1 MKINLQLLIR
11 QLDFEGFLLSEADS
25 SKGYIRNVSV
35 FDPEAP
41 LLPSYAYL
49 LDSDD
54 AGHLKN
60 IKADRN
66 CAFIVLY
73 DEAAEPGSIPYV
85 HNVLHV
91 RTGQKLH
98 IVLNKVQQVFDKYNE
113 WEIRL
118 ADAVIKRVQIDDLLG
133 IAAELFPDPIALF
146 DSSFSLIGHGGYIP
160 DEFDDPI
167 WKTVV
172 TENYASVQNL
182 PRDFREYYKK
192 IPKSR
197 RIICFPAFPEKSDNR
212 ILMVH
217 LLREGHI
224 FAILAMDE
232 LCGPYEPCDL
242 VILDTIRNWL
252 EHSELI
258 FRLAAI
264 SADNSSKV
272 FLDLLD
278 GRSISPALMDHLV
291 LTQGWQNCRKYV
303 IIRMTSPNRVD
314 EFNEK
319 NAASFIRRLKSSDSN
334 ISPYYHQ
341 GEIVALMQCDKDYR
355 SVDDLSESFVS
366 LVNAIGIHAGISLP
380 FNSLSHIYEAGV
392 QAGIALRYSDH
403 DLMVSFGK
411 IYPLYIKDKLAVDG
425 KTEYFTHPAVVY
437 LHEQQKQD
445 LLRTLYWYLETGM
458 QLSETAR
465 ILGIH
470 RNTVSYRLETVED
483 MCSIDL
489 QRIAREE
496 SLHIRV
502 SCILMW

>member
-11 QLDFEGFLLSEADS
+11 QLDSEGFLLSETDS
-25 SKGYIRNVSV
+25 SKGYIRNVSL
-35 FDPEAP
+35 FDPESP

-49 LDSDD
+49 LESDD
-54 AGHLKN
+54 AGHLK
-60 IKADRN
+60 DMDTDPR

-73 DEAAEPGSIPYV
+73 NDEEEFCDNPSV
-85 HNVLHV
+85 HNVLNV

-98 IVLNKVQQVFDKYNE
+98 VILNKVQQIFEKYNE

-118 ADAVIKRVQIDDLLG
+118 ADAVLRRVQIDDLLG
-133 IAAELFPDPIALF
+133 IASELFPNPIALF
-146 DSSFSLIGHGGYIP
+146 DSSFSLIGHGGQIP
-160 DEFDDPI
+160 DEFEDPI

-197 RIICFPAFPEKSDNR
+197 RIICYPAFPEKSDNR
-212 ILMVH
+212 ILMAH
-217 LLREGHI
+217 LMREDHI

-232 LCGPYEPCDL
+232 LCVPYEPCDL
-242 VILDTIRNWL
+242 VILDTIRKWL
-252 EHSELI
+252 EHSELV

-278 GRSISPALMDHLV
+278 GRNITPALMDHLI

-341 GEIVALMQCDKDYR
+341 GEIVALMKCDRDYR
-355 SVDDLSESFVS
+355 SVDDLSEGFVS
-366 LVNAIGIHAGISLP
+366 LVNTIGMHAGISLP

-403 DLMVSFGK
+403 ELMVSFGK
-411 IYPLYIKDKLAVDG
+411 IYPLYMRDVLAVNG
-425 KTEYFTHPAVVY
+425 KTEYFTHPAIVY

-483 MCSIDL
+483 LCSIDL
-489 QRIAREE
+489 QRITREE
-496 SLHIRV
+496 SLHIRL
-502 SCILMW
+502 SCILLW

>member
-1 MKINLQLLIR
+1 MKINLQMLIR
-11 QLDFEGFLLSEADS
+11 QLDFEGFLLSETDS
-25 SKGYIRNVSV
+25 SKGYIRNVSM
-35 FDPEAP
+35 FDAEAL

-54 AGHLKN
+54 ACHLKDMT
-60 IKADRN
+60 ADPN

-73 DEAAEPGSIPYV
+73 GEGEEFGSIPSL
-85 HNVLHV
+85 HNVLQI
-91 RTGQKLH
+91 RTLQKLNV
-98 IVLNKVQQVFDKYNE
+98 VLNKAQQALDKYNE
-113 WEIRL
+113 WELRL
-118 ADAVIKRVQIDDLLG
+118 ADAVLRREQIKDLLG
-133 IAAELFPDPIALF
+133 IASELFPNPIALF
-146 DSSFSLIGHGGYIP
+146 DSSFSLIGHGGQIP

-192 IPKSR
+192 ITKSR
-197 RIICFPAFPEKSDNR
+197 RLICYPAFPEKSDNR

-217 LLREGHI
+217 LMREDHI

-232 LCGPYEPCDL
+232 LCVPYEPCDL
-242 VILDTIRNWL
+242 VILDTIRKWL
-252 EHSELI
+252 EHSELV

-278 GRSISPALMDHLV
+278 GRSVSPALMDHLV

-319 NAASFIRRLKSSDSN
+319 NAASFIRRLKSSDRN

-341 GEIVALMQCDKDYR
+341 GEIVALMQCDRDYR
-355 SVDDLSESFVS
+355 SVDDMSEGFVS
-366 LVNAIGIHAGISLP
+366 LVNTIGMHAGISLP
-380 FNSLSHIYEAGV
+380 FSSLSHIYEAGI

-411 IYPLYIKDKLAVDG
+411 IYPFYMKDILSVNG

-437 LHEQQKQD
+437 LHEQRKRD

-470 RNTVSYRLETVED
+470 RNTVSYRLETVEEL
-483 MCSIDL
+483 CSIDL
-489 QRIAREE
+489 QRMAREE
-496 SLHIRV
+496 SLHIRL